1 MASRDASLTSRGWLL
16 ATAVSLALVG
26 CGESGSSSQGS
37 GFGGGSDNGN
47 GNNGNGGNITFN
59 EQQMLVNLTDNVL
72 TPTFEAFAAQSQQQ
86 RQAIADY
93 CGLVESSATAA
104 LIAES
109 RTAAQASWRT
119 TMDSWQQVEVMQV
132 GPLSAD
138 FNALRNHVYSWPVTN
153 SCSVDQDVVFFR
165 EGNINGTPYD
175 ISRRTDTRRGLDS
188 LEYLLFNDNL
198 GHSCSSNSG
207 VIANWNAQDDA
218 SRLRDRCRFAVEVA
232 KDVVNSGESLI
243 NQWQGA
249 NGGAAT
255 FKTAGSAGNAFESAH
270 AAVNAISDAMFYID
284 SQTKD
289 AKLAKP
295 LGIAGSGCGNDS
307 CLDAVES
314 PLSQHSLA
322 NVINNLKALEKLYLG
337 RNAEGDSALG
347 FYHFMVDLDDK
358 AGADQMAADIT
369 AAIAAAEAMNTSL
382 LNTLKS
388 DPDQVSTLHAA
399 VKRITDQM
407 KTNYITLLSLELP
420 ATSAGDND

>member
-1 MASRDASLTSRGWLL
+1 MASRDVSTTSRGWLL

-26 CGESGSSSQGS
+26 CGESSSSSQGS

-47 GNNGNGGNITFN
+47 GSDGGNITFN

-72 TPTFEAFAAQSQQQ
+72 TPTFEAFAAQSIQQQ
-86 RQAIADY
+86 QAVSDY
-93 CGLVESSATAA
+93 CGLVESSADAA
-104 LIAES
+104 LIAEA
-109 RTAAQASWRT
+109 RTAAQSSWRT

-188 LEYLLFNDNL
+188 LEYLLFNDSL
-198 GHSCSSNSG
+198 AHSCSSDSG
-207 VIANWNAQDDA
+207 AVANWNAQDEQ
-218 SRLRDRCRFAVEVA
+218 SRLLERCRFAVEVA
-232 KDVVNSGESLI
+232 GDVVNSGESLI
-243 NQWQGA
+243 SQWQGD
-249 NGGAAT
+249 NGAAAS

-289 AKLAKP
+289 AKLAQP
-295 LGIAGSGCGNDS
+295 LGIAANGCGDDS

-314 PLSQHSLA
+314 PLSQHSLM

-337 RNAEGDSALG
+337 RNNEGDTALG
-347 FYHFMVDLDDK
+347 FYDFMVDLDDK

-369 AAIAAAEAMNTSL
+369 AAIAAAEAIEASL
-382 LNTLKS
+382 LSTLQTN
-388 DPDQVSTLHAA
+388 PDEVSNLHAA